1 MSSALGASVVTTL
14 AVVLGLAGAA
24 KLRQPGSGSG
34 ALARMGAAR
43 AAAAMR
49 GLSVAELTV
58 ALLALFAPARI
69 SGFVLAAVF
78 AAFAMTHALAWRSG
92 GVDCGCFGEHA
103 GAAAS
108 PRRAVLLTSGAAGL
122 AAAIGLAGAPSLAG
136 LASSRPAAAVSVA
149 LAASLGAL
157 CWRLVF
163 TGGSIRPAVAGD
175 RLVAS
180 SALFLERR
188 FSRRTM
194 LVRIAVAGSALC
206 VAPLRYLLY
215 PGTALAQ
222 ISPGDCSSGE
232 CTDGFTAFCCQIN
245 RGLNS
250 CPTGT
255 YPGGWWMCTDYTGG
269 LLCAPQGVRY
279 YVDCNALPGSEF
291 PGGCHCA
298 NGSCDYQ
305 RVACNIFRYGQ
316 CNTHVGGVTAVVC
329 RMVVCENPG
338 SIPGLNCGYSVAVD
352 DSVCGQDTPCLTP
365 EAVELPGAGG
375 V

>member
-1 MSSALGASVVTTL
+1 MGSAFGASVVTTL

-24 KLRQPGSGSG
+24 KLRQPASGSG

-43 AAAAMR
+43 ALAAVR
-49 GLSVAELTV
+49 GLSVAELAV

-122 AAAIGLAGAPSLAG
+122 AAAIGVAGAPSLAG
-136 LASSRPAAAVSVA
+136 LASSRPAAALSVA

-163 TGGSIRPAVAGD
+163 TGGSIRPAAAGD

-316 CNTHVGGVTAVVC
+316 CNTQVGGVTAVVC

-352 DSVCGQDTPCLTP
+352 DSVCGQDTPCLVP